1 MFPLL
6 ETLQNDIDQ
15 DVRYFAG
22 GQVESDTHSEEHNCE
37 ENFEGFQDPFE
48 MDLRDRS
55 FSEVER
61 VIYGQHLSEN
71 IKSENTPVV
80 EGKN

>member
-1 MFPLL
+1 M
-6 ETLQNDIDQ
+6 
-15 DVRYFAG
+15 RYFAG
-22 GQVESDTHSEEHNCE
+22 GQVESDTHSEEHAC

-61 VIYGQHLSEN
+61 VIYGQHLNEN
-71 IKSENTPVV
+71 IKTESTPVEPL
-80 EGKN
+80 EGKSLLVTLYN